1 MSFFM
6 LHVDDLVFT
15 NDVTEEVMAV
25 LAKGTPVT
33 QHWKTKE
40 YSVESMSSSYA
51 NLVPFSAGLMA
62 QAVLNRAT
70 ADEEA
75 KNS

>member
-1 MSFFM
+1 
-6 LHVDDLVFT
+6 
-15 NDVTEEVMAV
+15 MAV
-25 LAKGTPVT
+25 LSKGTPVT

>member
-6 LHVDDLVFT
+6 LHADDLVFT
-15 NDVTEEVMAV
+15 NDMAV
-25 LAKGTPVT
+25 LSKGTPVT